1 MHQELTPCVLNIAA
15 TEDSIRVLQ
24 SLNGLLLLLRHKDIG
39 LKLFEMRE
47 SLRKEVQQLQV
58 RHAHLLINVVANQVF
73 RPQVHGHGP

>member
-1 MHQELTPCVLNIAA
+1 MHTPTA

-47 SLRKEVQQLQV
+47 SLQKEVQQLQV
-58 RHAHLLINVVANQVF
+58 RQRV
-73 RPQVHGHGP
+73 